1 MVPQTTCQS
10 SAGECAKPVTTLPDY
25 LEPGL
30 DIVLVGINPGAY
42 SVRAGHYY
50 ARPGNRF
57 WNAANRAGLFGEPL
71 GPETDARVLEF
82 GIGLTDVVKRPTP
95 TARDLRPADYR
106 RWAPVLKEKIRR
118 FRPRIVCF
126 QGIGG
131 YRNYLR
137 YGEGLPAPPRLTPG
151 RQAHTLAFSIV
162 FLVPSPSGLNARYSL
177 ADLVDCYRR
186 LRALRDELRGA

>member
-1 MVPQTTCQS
+1 MPQTTCQS
-10 SAGECAKPVTTLPDY
+10 SDGTCAKPVTTLPDY
-25 LEPGL
+25 LAPGL
-30 DIVLVGINPGAY
+30 EIVLVGINPGAL

-50 ARPGNRF
+50 ASAGNRF

-71 GPETDARVLEF
+71 GPATDARVLEF

-95 TARDLRPADYR
+95 TARDLRAADYR

-118 FRPRIVCF
+118 FQPRIVCF

-137 YGEGLPAPPRLTPG
+137 HGEGLSAPPHLRPG
-151 RQAHTLAFSIV
+151 RQTRALESSVV
-162 FLVPSPSGLNARYSL
+162 FLVPSPSGLNTRYSFE
-177 ADLVDCYRR
+177 DLVGCYRR
-186 LRALRDELRGA
+186 LRALLDELNSV

>member
-1 MVPQTTCQS
+1 MPQTPCRR
-10 SAGECAKPVTTLPDY
+10 SAGECAESVTTLPDY
-25 LEPGL
+25 LAPGL
-30 DIVLVGINPGAY
+30 DILIVGINPGAY

-50 ARPGNRF
+50 AKPGNRF

-71 GPETDARVLEF
+71 RPEDDARVLEF

-95 TARDLRPADYR
+95 TAKDLRAADYR
-106 RWAPVLKEKIRR
+106 RWVPVLRDKIRR

-137 YGEGLPAPPRLTPG
+137 HGEGLSASPPPRPG
-151 RQAHTLAFSIV
+151 RQARALESSVV
-162 FLVPSPSGLNARYSL
+162 FLVPSPSGLNTHYSSE
-177 ADLVDCYRR
+177 DLVRCYRR
-186 LRALRDELRGA
+186 LRALRDELSSV

>member
-1 MVPQTTCQS
+1 MVPQTPCQG
-10 SAGECAKPVTTLPDY
+10 SAGECAKSVTTLPDY

-30 DIVLVGINPGAY
+30 DILLVGINPGAY

-50 ARPGNRF
+50 AGPGNRF
-57 WNAANRAGLFGEPL
+57 WNAANQAGLFGEPL

-95 TARDLRPADYR
+95 TAKDLQAADYR

-118 FRPRIVCF
+118 FQPRIVCF

-137 YGEGLPAPPRLTPG
+137 HGEGLPAPSRPRPG
-151 RQAHTLAFSIV
+151 RQARALESSVV
-162 FLVPSPSGLNARYSL
+162 FLIPSPSGLNTRYSFE
-177 ADLVDCYRR
+177 DLVGCYRR
-186 LRALRDELRGA
+186 LRALRDELRSV

>member
-1 MVPQTTCQS
+1 MPQTACQS
-10 SAGECAKPVTTLPDY
+10 STGECAESVTTLPDY
-25 LEPGL
+25 LAPGL

-50 ARPGNRF
+50 AKPGNRF

-71 GPETDARVLEF
+71 RPENDARVLEF

-95 TARDLRPADYR
+95 TAKDLRAADYR
-106 RWAPVLKEKIRR
+106 RWAPVLRDKIRR
-118 FRPRIVCF
+118 FQPRIVCF

-137 YGEGLPAPPRLTPG
+137 HGEGLSAPPLPRPG
-151 RQAHTLAFSIV
+151 RQALALESSV
-162 FLVPSPSGLNARYSL
+162 VYLVPSPSGLNTRYSSE
-177 ADLVDCYRR
+177 DLVRCYRR
-186 LRALRDELRGA
+186 LTALRDELNSV

>member
-1 MVPQTTCQS
+1 MPQTSCQGS
-10 SAGECAKPVTTLPDY
+10 IGERAKPVTTLPDY

-57 WNAANRAGLFGEPL
+57 WNAANRAGLFDEPL
-71 GPETDARVLEF
+71 GPHADARVLEF

-95 TARDLRPADYR
+95 TARDLCAADYR

-118 FRPRIVCF
+118 FQPRIVCF

-137 YGEGLPAPPRLTPG
+137 HGEGLSAPPRLRPG
-151 RQAHTLAFSIV
+151 RQAHTLESSVV
-162 FLVPSPSGLNARYSL
+162 FLVPSPSGLNTRFAFD
-177 ADLVDCYRR
+177 DLVGCYRR
-186 LRALRDELRGA
+186 LRALRDELNSL

>member
-1 MVPQTTCQS
+1 MPQTTCQGS
-10 SAGECAKPVTTLPDY
+10 GGTCAQPVTTLPDY
-25 LEPGL
+25 LAPGL

-57 WNAANRAGLFGEPL
+57 WNAANQAGLFGEPL
-71 GPETDARVLEF
+71 GPATDARVLEF

-95 TARDLRPADYR
+95 TARDLRAADYR
-106 RWAPVLKEKIRR
+106 RWAPVLKEKVRR
-118 FRPRIVCF
+118 VQPRIVCF

-137 YGEGLPAPPRLTPG
+137 HGEGLATPPHLRPG
-151 RQAHTLAFSIV
+151 RQARALESSVV
-162 FLVPSPSGLNARYSL
+162 FLVPSPSGLNTRTSFE
-177 ADLVDCYRR
+177 DLVGCYRR
-186 LRALRDELRGA
+186 LRALRDELNSA

>member
-1 MVPQTTCQS
+1 MVPQTPCRS
-10 SAGECAKPVTTLPDY
+10 SAGECAESVPTLPDY
-25 LEPGL
+25 LAPGL
-30 DIVLVGINPGAY
+30 DILLVGINPGAY

-57 WNAANRAGLFGEPL
+57 WNAANQAGLFGEPL

-95 TARDLRPADYR
+95 TAKDLRAADYR
-106 RWAPVLKEKIRR
+106 RWVPVLTEKIRR
-118 FRPRIVCF
+118 FGPCIVCF

-137 YGEGLPAPPRLTPG
+137 YGEGLSAPPRLRPG
-151 RQAHTLAFSIV
+151 RQARALESSVV
-162 FLVPSPSGLNARYSL
+162 FLVPSPSGLNTRYSFE
-177 ADLVDCYRR
+177 DLVRCYRR
-186 LRALRDELRGA
+186 LGALRDELNSV

>member
-25 LEPGL
+25 LAPGL
-30 DIVLVGINPGAY
+30 DILLVGINPGAY

-71 GPETDARVLEF
+71 GPETDTRVLEF

-95 TARDLRPADYR
+95 TARDLRAADYR

-118 FRPRIVCF
+118 FQPRIVCF

-137 YGEGLPAPPRLTPG
+137 HGEGHPAPPRPSPG
-151 RQAHTLAFSIV
+151 RQARALESSAV
-162 FLVPSPSGLNARYSL
+162 FLVPSPSGLNTRYSFE
-177 ADLVDCYRR
+177 DLVGCFRR
-186 LRALRDELRGA
+186 LRALRDELSSV